1 MNYVIGSFP
10 SNSQPP
16 RCILWT
22 SSLPEV
28 YTTVYSRHD
37 SVSDNLF
44 VESGL
49 GGRCAGIIFY
59 TSKLIVFSEE
69 DTFIMNDVM
78 YSSSARPPEEARE
91 RKKKVVL

>member
-1 MNYVIGSFP
+1 MF
-10 SNSQPP
+10 
-16 RCILWT
+16 
-22 SSLPEV
+22 
-28 YTTVYSRHD
+28 SRHD

-49 GGRCAGIIFY
+49 GRCAGIIFY

-78 YSSSARPPEEARE
+78 YSSSARLPEEARE
-91 RKKKVVL
+91 TVLEYTLFFKKKKVVS